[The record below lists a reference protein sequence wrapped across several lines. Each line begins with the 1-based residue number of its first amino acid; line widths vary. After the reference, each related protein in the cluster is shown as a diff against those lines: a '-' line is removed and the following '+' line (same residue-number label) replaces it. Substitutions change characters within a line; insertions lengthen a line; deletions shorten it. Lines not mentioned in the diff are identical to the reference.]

1 MSDLEQSP
9 MAPIPS
15 QIVFGQPI
23 QPPPTGTLAE
33 QLFQKLTDA
42 IMTGEL
48 PLGSKISE
56 PALAR
61 RYGVSR
67 GPLREALHRL
77 QERKL
82 ITRSA
87 NHGARVIER
96 TPQTLY
102 DLFVVREALESIAVR
117 EVALRCRKDEI
128 EALRDAILRHEAD
141 LKALPELE
149 PYVCNEPQQDFHFL
163 IAHASRNPL
172 LIELLCS
179 ELYPLLRLFRARSNE
194 TLQRRR
200 KSVMEHKRILSAI
213 EERDAELAEMLMK
226 RHIVSA
232 RQSRA
237 VLFPESES
245 ASSVLVR
252 AG

>member
-1 MSDLEQSP
+1 MT
-9 MAPIPS
+9 APSVFIGLLS
-15 QIVFGQPI
+15 QDSS
-23 QPPPTGTLAE
+23 GTLAE
-33 QLFQKLTDA
+33 QLFQKLTEA

-56 PALAR
+56 PALAK

-87 NHGARVIER
+87 NQGARVIQR
-96 TPQTLY
+96 TPEMLY
-102 DLFVVREALESIAVR
+102 NLFIVREALEGMAVR
-117 EVALRCRKDEI
+117 EAVVRCSDE
-128 EALRDAILRHEAD
+128 EVRAFRESVESHEAA

-149 PYVCNEPQQDFHFL
+149 PYPGSEPHQDFHFL

-194 TLQRRR
+194 TLERRE

-213 EERDAELAEMLMK
+213 EERDAELAEILIR
-226 RHIVSA
+226 RHIAST
-232 RQSRA
+232 RESRA
-237 VLFPESES
+237 ELFPANVE
-245 ASSVLVR
+245 APRVR
-252 AG
+252 SRAR

>member
-1 MSDLEQSP
+1 MSEPEQSP
-9 MAPIPS
+9 FVQSVYGLAPQDTS
-15 QIVFGQPI
+15 
-23 QPPPTGTLAE
+23 GTLAE
-33 QLFQKLTDA
+33 QLFHRLTEA
-42 IMTGEL
+42 IMNGDL

-56 PALAR
+56 PALAKL
-61 RYGVSR
+61 YGVSR

-87 NHGARVIER
+87 NQGARVIQR
-96 TPQTLY
+96 TPEMLY
-102 DLFVVREALESIAVR
+102 HLFTVREALEGMAVR
-117 EVALRCRKDEI
+117 EAVLRCSAEEI
-128 EALRDAILRHEAD
+128 HRFQESVLSHEAA

-149 PYVCNEPQQDFHFL
+149 PYILSEPHQDFHYL
-163 IAHASRNPL
+163 IVHASRNPL

-179 ELYPLLRLFRARSNE
+179 ELYPLLRLFRVRSNE
-194 TLQRRR
+194 TLERRQ

-213 EERDAELAEMLMK
+213 EERDAELAEMLIR
-226 RHIVSA
+226 RHIAAA

-237 VLFPESES
+237 ELFPANVEKPI
-245 ASSVLVR
+245 ARHR

>member
-1 MSDLEQSP
+1 
-9 MAPIPS
+9 
-15 QIVFGQPI
+15 VFGLVSNDAS
-23 QPPPTGTLAE
+23 GTLAE
-33 QLFQKLTDA
+33 QLFEKLTEA
-42 IMTGEL
+42 IMSGEL

-56 PALAR
+56 PALAK

-87 NHGARVIER
+87 NQGARVIQR
-96 TPQTLY
+96 TPEMLY
-102 DLFVVREALESIAVR
+102 NLFTVREALEGMAVR
-117 EVALRCRKDEI
+117 EAVARCSQEEI
-128 EALRDAILRHEAD
+128 RGFRESILSHEAA

-149 PYVCNEPQQDFHFL
+149 PYVLSEPNQDFHYL

-194 TLQRRR
+194 TLERRE

-213 EERDAELAEMLMK
+213 EERDVDLAEMLMR
-226 RHIVSA
+226 RHIIA
-232 RQSRA
+232 TRQSRA
-237 VLFPESES
+237 ELFPANVE
-245 ASSVLVR
+245 AARARHR